1 MKVTPQEKTILD
13 AALEVVARETI
24 SRTRMH
30 LIAEEAGMS
39 QSNLHYHFKTKDA
52 LMKALF
58 CMIQDTFTERRKQDA
73 VDPDTPVESQIA
85 HFFQEPRRLLD
96 EDWRYETVQIDFWLY
111 AHTEPEMQEL
121 FDESYEGWREQAI
134 RLIAQAYPEIPAET
148 QRALGYIMV
157 SMFVGAVMQIMN
169 RADFDLDRY
178 FEVCTKLI
186 LLELNKLH
194 QAG

>member
-1 MKVTPQEKTILD
+1 MKVTPQEKIILD

-30 LIAEEAGMS
+30 LIAQEAGMS

-58 CMIQDTFTERRKQDA
+58 GMIQDKFTERRKQDTVNA
-73 VDPDTPVESQIA
+73 DAPVEDQVA
-85 HFFQEPRRLLD
+85 HFFQEPKRLLD

-111 AHTEPEMQEL
+111 AHTQPELQAL
-121 FDESYEGWREQAI
+121 FDESYEGWREQAVRI
-134 RLIAQAYPEIPAET
+134 FAEAYPHIPAGT
-148 QRALGYIMV
+148 QRALSYIMV

-178 FEVCTKLI
+178 FEVCTKMI
-186 LLELNKLH
+186 VLELQKLE

>member
-1 MKVTPQEKTILD
+1 MNVTPQEKIILD

-30 LIAEEAGMS
+30 LIAQEAGMS
-39 QSNLHYHFKTKDA
+39 QSNLHYHFRTKDA

-58 CMIQDTFTERRKQDA
+58 GMIQDKFMERRKQDT
-73 VDPDTPVESQIA
+73 VDSEAPVEEQVS

-111 AHTEPEMQEL
+111 SHTQPELQAL

-134 RLIAQAYPEIPAET
+134 RMMAESFPNIPTST
-148 QRALGYIMV
+148 QRALSYIMV

-178 FEVCTKLI
+178 FEMCTRLI
-186 LLELNKLH
+186 ILELRKLG

>member
-1 MKVTPQEKTILD
+1 MKVTPQEKIILD

-52 LMKALF
+52 LMKSLF
-58 CMIQDTFTERRKQDA
+58 CMIQDTFTARRKQDTA
-73 VDPDTPVESQIA
+73 EQNTPVESRIA

-111 AHTEPEMQEL
+111 AHTEPEMQAL
-121 FDESYEGWREQAI
+121 FDESYEGWRDQAV
-134 RLIAQAYPEIPAET
+134 RMIAEAYPRIPVDT
-148 QRALGYIMV
+148 QRALSYIMV
-157 SMFVGAVMQIMN
+157 SMFIGAVMQIMN

-186 LLELNKLH
+186 VLELNKL
-194 QAG
+194 QQND